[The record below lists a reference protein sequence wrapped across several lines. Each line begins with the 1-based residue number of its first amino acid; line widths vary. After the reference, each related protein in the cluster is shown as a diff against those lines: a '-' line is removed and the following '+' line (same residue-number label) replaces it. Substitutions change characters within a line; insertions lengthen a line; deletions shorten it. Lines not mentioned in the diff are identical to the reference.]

1 MINEAIAK
9 SQKTT
14 DEATNK
20 AADFIAKAK
29 RDAEQVV
36 SSDET
41 DSVYFSDE
49 ELFEQMKQKADRL
62 QQENETDGETDDLKS
77 EDHESR

>member
-1 MINEAIAK
+1 MNVINEARAK
-9 SQKTT
+9 GLKTT
-14 DEATNK
+14 DEATNN

-36 SSDET
+36 SSNET

-49 ELFEQMKQKADRL
+49 QLFEQMKQKADSL
-62 QQENETDGETDDLKS
+62 
-77 EDHESR
+77 